1 MLRIFF
7 LGATALVAFG
17 ISHADAALMISNKPT
32 RNVACS
38 AGVCAATRV
47 NAVLNAADLATMLAA
62 SDVRVSSGSNA
73 RDIDVTAAFAW
84 ASTHRLTLDAFRAI
98 AVTAPVQVTGTGAMT
113 ITTNDGGSGGAFDVV
128 AKGSIGF
135 LDTSSNLAIN
145 GESYKLEASLSAL
158 SSAVAANQSGNFAF
172 ARSYDAGPDGVY
184 PQNPITSVFVGRLEG
199 LGNTIT
205 RMKIKN
211 TDVGGHV
218 GMFYATG
225 PVSNLNFTHASVKGG
240 KEEVVG
246 VLAGLCAGNVANVT
260 VSGKVTAGR
269 DGMAAGVCGAL
280 AGDMTNVHA
289 SGTVTGTGSNGSSQN
304 WAGGLTGLLDGGTIS
319 ASSSSA
325 KITGAKGWVIGG
337 LIGQSQ
343 GTITGSFATGV
354 VSTGD
359 NGVAGG
365 LVGNN
370 IGTSIANSYATG
382 FTLGGVSS
390 TVGGLIG
397 KNDGAV
403 SDSYS
408 SGPVVSGSGNA
419 VGGFVGNDLG
429 AADLTDTYFD
439 ITTSG
444 QSHGVGNNTAYP
456 GITGLTTE
464 QFQAGLPSG
473 FDPQIWAEAPG
484 INGGLPYLPANPQ

>member
-1 MLRIFF
+1 MRLKVLI
-7 LGATALVAFG
+7 LATVAV
-17 ISHADAALMISNKPT
+17 AALSPAQAALTISKKST
-32 RNVACS
+32 KNVSCS
-38 AGVCAATRV
+38 AGVCTATRA
-47 NAVLNAADLATMLAA
+47 NAVLNAADLATMLAS
-62 SDVRVSSGSNA
+62 SDVTVASGSRA
-73 RDIDVTAAFAW
+73 QDIDVTGAFAW
-84 ASTHRLTLDAFRAI
+84 ASTHRLTLDSFRAI

-113 ITTNDGGSGGAFDVV
+113 ITANDGGTGGAFT
-128 AKGSIGF
+128 ASGKGSVSF
-135 LDTSSNLAIN
+135 LDTSSNLTIN
-145 GESYKLEASLSAL
+145 GETYTLEASLSAL

-184 PQNPITSVFVGRLEG
+184 PQNPVTSVFDGKLEG

-225 PVSNLNFTHASVKGG
+225 PVSNLHFTHANVKGG

-246 VLAGLCAGNVANVT
+246 ILAGLCRNVANVT
-260 VSGKVTAGR
+260 ASGKVAAGLN
-269 DGMAAGVCGAL
+269 GMAAGVCGTL

-289 SGTVTGTGSNGSSQN
+289 SGTVTGTGDNGSTQN
-304 WAGGLTGLLDGGTIS
+304 WAGGLVGLLDGGTIS

-325 KITGAKGWVIGG
+325 KVTGAKGWIIGG
-337 LIGQSQ
+337 LVGQNQ
-343 GTITGSFATGV
+343 DTIAGSFATGV

-359 NGVAGG
+359 NGLAGG

-370 IGTSIANSYATG
+370 IGTSIVNSYATG

-390 TVGGLIG
+390 TVGGLVG

-419 VGGFVGNDLG
+419 VGGFIGNDLG
-429 AADLTDTYFD
+429 ASDLTDTYFD

-444 QSHGVGNNTAYP
+444 QSHGVGNNTGYP

-473 FDPQIWAEAPG
+473 FDPQIWGENPG
-484 INGGLPYLPANPQ
+484 INGGLPYLLANPQ

>member
-1 MLRIFF
+1 MLRRFF
-7 LGATALVAFG
+7 LGAAALAALG
-17 ISHADAALMISNKPT
+17 TSHADAALTISNKPT

-38 AGVCAATRV
+38 AGVCTATRV
-47 NAVLNAADLATMLAA
+47 NAVLNAADLATMLAS
-62 SDVRVSSGSNA
+62 SDVRVSSGSSA
-73 RDIDVTAAFAW
+73 QDIDVTGAFAW
-84 ASTHRLTLDAFRAI
+84 ASTHRLTIDSFRAI
-98 AVTAPVQVTGTGAMT
+98 GVTAAVQVTGTGALT
-113 ITTNDGGSGGAFDVV
+113 ITTDDGGSGGGFDVIG
-128 AKGSIGF
+128 KGSISF
-135 LDTSSNLAIN
+135 LDTSSNLTIN
-145 GESYKLEASLSAL
+145 GETYVLEASLSAL
-158 SSAVAANQSGNFAF
+158 SSAVAANQSENFAF

-184 PQNPITSVFVGRLEG
+184 PQNPITSVFTGKLEG
-199 LGNTIT
+199 LGNTIA

-225 PVSNLNFTHASVKGG
+225 PVSNLHFTHASVKGG

-246 VLAGLCAGNVANVT
+246 ILAGLCRNVVNVT
-260 VSGKVTAGR
+260 VSGMVTAGR
-269 DGMAAGVCGAL
+269 DGMAAGVCGTL

-289 SGTVTGTGSNGSSQN
+289 SGTVTGTGDNGSTQN
-304 WAGGLTGLLDGGTIS
+304 WAGGLVGLLDGGTIS

-325 KITGAKGWVIGG
+325 KITGAKGWIIGG
-337 LIGQSQ
+337 LVGQNQ
-343 GTITGSFATGV
+343 GTIAGSFATGV

-359 NGVAGG
+359 NGLAGG

-370 IGTSIANSYATG
+370 IGTSIVNSYATG

-390 TVGGLIG
+390 TVGGLVG

-403 SDSYS
+403 GDSYS

-419 VGGFVGNDLG
+419 VGGFIGNDLG

-444 QSHGVGNNTAYP
+444 QSHGVGNNTGYP

-473 FDPQIWAEAPG
+473 FDPQIWAEDPG
-484 INGGLPYLPANPQ
+484 INGGLPYLLANPQ